1 MPCEYAEN
9 RMLLRDINRSYVNR
23 SYVGQTLVVAI
34 GGIIYLQFGSTA
46 GLLVALIVF
55 VVVVIRLI
63 QQFLRV

>member
-1 MPCEYAEN
+1 
-9 RMLLRDINRSYVNR
+9 MLLRDINR

-34 GGIIYLQFGSTA
+34 GGITYLQFGATA

>member
-1 MPCEYAEN
+1 MPSEYAEN
-9 RMLLRDINRSYVNR
+9 RMLLRDINRSYV
-23 SYVGQTLVVAI
+23 GQILVVAI
-34 GGIIYLQFGSTA
+34 GGITYLQFGATA

>member
-1 MPCEYAEN
+1 
-9 RMLLRDINRSYVNR
+9 MLLRDINRSYV
-23 SYVGQTLVVAI
+23 GQILVVAI
-34 GGIIYLQFGSTA
+34 GGITYLQFGSTA

>member
-1 MPCEYAEN
+1 MPSEYAEN
-9 RMLLRDINRSYVNR
+9 RMLLRDINRSYV
-23 SYVGQTLVVAI
+23 GQTLVVAI
-34 GGIIYLQFGSTA
+34 GGITYLQFGSTA